1 MVKTK
6 ESPGQQI
13 NLETQENCGG
23 LMCTTIGARGILKR
37 KCKLIAQH
45 FILDSIYEDII
56 LTPTNLK
63 PNPTHPDRH
72 LALTMYKLATGCTYF
87 TLSDLFGGSSF
98 AASKFFNKICR
109 LMVSHYDRYVHLLTT
124 DEE

>member
-1 MVKTK
+1 MYHNWSEEDFKAK
-6 ESPGQQI
+6 INQI
-13 NLETQENCGG
+13 NRATFN
-23 LMCTTIGARGILKR
+23 
-37 KCKLIAQH
+37 